1 MNLKLASL
9 LLATLVGCVSAQDD
23 GSDGSFDV
31 NAIASMLSADFND
44 EINEISPLWTD
55 TDFLSSLSSVLAD
68 NTDLWA
74 SVQATISAALGAA
87 QTTDIG
93 NPVSIIATTDPSDDT
108 TDTDNGDSVNN
119 DAANTDTADNGDDGN
134 NDAANT
140 DTDNGNNDAAN
151 TDTDNGNNDAADT
164 DTANTDTMNMDTMD
178 MGAGDNGN
186 DGTDSS
192 ANTS

>member
-1 MNLKLASL
+1 
-9 LLATLVGCVSAQDD
+9 
-23 GSDGSFDV
+23 
-31 NAIASMLSADFND
+31 
-44 EINEISPLWTD
+44 PLWTD

-108 TDTDNGDSVNN
+108 TDTDNGDNVNN

-151 TDTDNGNNDAADT
+151 TDPDN
-164 DTANTDTMNMDTMD
+164 
-178 MGAGDNGN
+178 
-186 DGTDSS
+186 
-192 ANTS
+192 